1 MNITTQTGQGAGVNP
16 RALND
21 EAQRRYMQGIASKD
35 YESVAALY
43 AENPIYLPVTG
54 GILEDR
60 ESIRLH
66 YAQSGMTALDVRSV
80 RLEMISDT
88 VLFDTGTFTAIL
100 SEEVGG
106 GTFEG
111 EYVAVS
117 EVKENGLEI
126 RSLTAFPKRQPPA
139 APDQE

>member
-1 MNITTQTGQGAGVNP
+1 MTTQTASGAGINP

-35 YESVAALY
+35 YAAVAALY
-43 AENPIYLPVTG
+43 SEKPIYLPVTG
-54 GILEDR
+54 GILESR
-60 ESIRLH
+60 EEIRLH

-80 RLEMISDT
+80 QLEMMSDT

-126 RSLTAFPKRQPPA
+126 RSLTAFPKRQ
-139 APDQE
+139 APEAPSMG

>member
-1 MNITTQTGQGAGVNP
+1 MTTQASPRMGINP

-21 EAQRRYMQGIASKD
+21 EAQRRYMQGIASKN
-35 YESVAALY
+35 YEAVAALY
-43 AENPIYLPVTG
+43 AEKPIYLPVTG

-80 RLEMISDT
+80 RLEMMSDT
-88 VLFDTGTFTAIL
+88 VLFDTGTFTATL

-126 RSLTAFPKRQPPA
+126 RSLTAFPKRQPSEA
-139 APDQE
+139 SAGE